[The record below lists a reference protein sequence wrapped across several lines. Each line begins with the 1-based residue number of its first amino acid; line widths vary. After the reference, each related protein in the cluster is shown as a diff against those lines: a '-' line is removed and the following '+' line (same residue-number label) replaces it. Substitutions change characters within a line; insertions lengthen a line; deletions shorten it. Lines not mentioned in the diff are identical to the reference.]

1 MIGKLKRLGDAE
13 LEIMMVLW
21 GSAQPITSNYI
32 LEQLKGKRQWGL
44 STLMT
49 SLTRLSEKE
58 FVYYDRTTRTNLYS
72 ALVTE
77 DQYKTQESK
86 SFLEKLYGNSLQNL
100 VTNLYSNKIIDQED
114 LKELQ
119 EHLKLLEKEYK
130 A

>member
-100 VTNLYSNKIIDQED
+100 VTNLYSNKIIDQEE